1 MAVGS
6 DAALSHLAAAAL
18 WHLLPYPPQPFDVTT
33 ARRNLR
39 GPAGVR
45 LHRPRHPPQTTR
57 HRGVPVTTV
66 PQTLLD
72 LAASRPRR
80 ELERA
85 IREAHAR
92 WLVWPQ
98 TLVRFVASAK
108 GRPGAPALREAVG
121 LEGPSRSAFERKF
134 LALCR
139 RQRLP
144 LPLVNTPVAEETVDF
159 FWPAQRLVVET
170 DGYATHSTRDGFEH
184 DRRLDATLARAGIRV
199 QRFSWRQ
206 LTERPG
212 EVVSTLQALGV
223 LKLGRP
229 PADAGT
235 DA

>member
-1 MAVGS
+1 MR
-6 DAALSHLAAAAL
+6 
-18 WHLLPYPPQPFDVTT
+18 PM
-33 ARRNLR
+33 
-39 GPAGVR
+39 PAGWSGPKR
-45 LHRPRHPPQTTR
+45 WFASSPSRKDGPGHRRCE
-57 HRGVPVTTV
+57 
-66 PQTLLD
+66 
-72 LAASRPRR
+72 RP
-80 ELERA
+80 
-85 IREAHAR
+85 
-92 WLVWPQ
+92 
-98 TLVRFVASAK
+98 S
-108 GRPGAPALREAVG
+108 G
-121 LEGPSRSAFERKF
+121 LEGSSRSAFERKF

-144 LPLVNTPVAEETVDF
+144 LPLVNTPVAGETVDF

-212 EVVSTLQALGV
+212 EVVSTLQVLGV